1 MTGGRERGEAVP
13 GRGAR
18 PELPEGRARSA
29 AGHPD
34 RAHRGVDIDAVGAWL
49 AAGAVAVGLGGP
61 LIGDALALDGDLHA
75 LAERAQAVCAA
86 VGARQ

>member
-1 MTGGRERGEAVP
+1 M
-13 GRGAR
+13 
-18 PELPEGRARSA
+18 
-29 AGHPD
+29 
-34 RAHRGVDIDAVGAWL
+34 DIDAVGAWL

>member
-1 MTGGRERGEAVP
+1 MKLCPGGALGLSYLKAVRAPLPDIPIVPTGG
-13 GRGAR
+13 
-18 PELPEGRARSA
+18 
-29 AGHPD
+29 
-34 RAHRGVDIDAVGAWL
+34 DIDAVGAWL